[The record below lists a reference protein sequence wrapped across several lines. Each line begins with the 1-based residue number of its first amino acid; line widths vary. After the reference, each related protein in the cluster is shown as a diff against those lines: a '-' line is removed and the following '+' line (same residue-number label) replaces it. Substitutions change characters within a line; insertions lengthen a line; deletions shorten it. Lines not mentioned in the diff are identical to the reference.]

1 MSRLPFHRPL
11 RALRRPG
18 VTLDNIA
25 LAPASLLPYRAR
37 YQAIANG
44 LPRGDI
50 LIVLPTTDSPQ
61 KRTLEHAAQLFQAKG
76 KRVTTVATTDVV

>member
-1 MSRLPFHRPL
+1 MSSHPL
-11 RALRRPG
+11 TAPKALRRPG
-18 VTLDNIA
+18 ITWDNIA

-61 KRTLEHAAQLFQAKG
+61 KRTLEHTAQLFEAKG
-76 KRVTTVATTDVV
+76 KRVTTITATDVV